1 MIADIETPAFG
12 YEKKLIIVKNSGLFK
27 REVKKK
33 GAAFINQKEQI
44 IDYIKNN
51 VNLIESAICLI
62 FIEED
67 ADKSD
72 KLTKLIEENGVV
84 CNFERQKPVQIAKK
98 LKQITNAYKVNV
110 DENTLMYLI
119 ECVGLN
125 MQDLIN
131 EIRKLIE
138 YCGEGG
144 RITKELIDILTI
156 KQIESVI
163 FDLTDNLGQKNIA
176 CAMQVLNNL
185 IYQKEPLQ
193 KILITLYN
201 HFKKLYLVNLSQKY
215 NRNLA
220 ESLDLKPNQMF
231 LTTKYRKQAGYFKE
245 NELRKILQELTDLDA
260 NSKIG
265 LIDLKIGLESI
276 LCTYCS

>member
-1 MIADIETPAFG
+1 MQTIDELDKELKQDNLKSLYLFYGEETFLLENAVNKIKKKFGEIIKGINYINIDDTNINELIADIETPAFG

-33 GAAFINQKEQI
+33 GTAFINQKEQI

-72 KLTKLIEENGVV
+72 KLTKLIDENGVV

-163 FDLTDNLGQKNIA
+163 FRGI
-176 CAMQVLNNL
+176 
-185 IYQKEPLQ
+185 
-193 KILITLYN
+193 
-201 HFKKLYLVNLSQKY
+201 
-215 NRNLA
+215 
-220 ESLDLKPNQMF
+220 
-231 LTTKYRKQAGYFKE
+231 
-245 NELRKILQELTDLDA
+245 
-260 NSKIG
+260 
-265 LIDLKIGLESI
+265 
-276 LCTYCS
+276 